1 MAKPA
6 RKPKTTEILDP
17 SGESE
22 VELLKN
28 QKIERDLDE
37 LDSESDTRVELKDYG
52 KNTEYSKEKP
62 KSPDKL
68 LKVTEKLAPEL
79 KQHRKT
85 IEQSVG
91 KFQNEKEL
99 KSTLDNLEKFQKK
112 RGKLSWIVGVS
123 SSSLETP
130 KELFDNVVDKYV
142 DSESTVKGHFTP
154 KFKTFAE
161 VIGEDRDEKN
171 IFKRLLWII
180 KHPIE
185 FIKYQTVKQ
194 KKKELLLYSTAEY
207 IGGKIKESAEKGLEV
222 TEEVKVTWDETT
234 ESRNRLHAMR
244 LNGKQQKNIEKRRL
258 KATKEI
264 GKFKANMKKNLEK
277 TAQLGP
283 EKLSWKMADDTEKIA
298 KKLAKLGPEGIE
310 LAKKCPGLKVR
321 RGRAGTVLAFSS
333 YTIKEAIQA
342 KSFGGA
348 VASVTNTSFLSGAA
362 EMLPVWGSFKSGQ
375 RLNDYSTGVSKTGR
389 WIEFGMNLGMDAWT
403 AISMVPALLA
413 AAPTAGTSV
422 AAVLA
427 ARGLAGKAVAKM
439 IAKKFAQKGLKEVT
453 ELGLKKGGKLI
464 AKEGSEG
471 ILKTSEKAL
480 AKGAKEIGEKGITKA
495 GAKKTAL
502 QSSKNILSKMTP
514 KNWKGLWSLVG
525 WQVGYEVLAGGVSW
539 ALTNFH
545 IKEKAI
551 QVAEKGVRSNLNT
564 QQNRVIDIAKRKM
577 ND

>member
-1 MAKPA
+1 MARPNK
-6 RKPKTTEILDP
+6 KPKTSEILDA

-37 LDSESDTRVELKDYG
+37 LDSESDTRVELKDHG
-52 KNTEYSKEKP
+52 KSTEYSKEKT

-79 KQHRKT
+79 KQHRET
-85 IEQSVG
+85 IEKSVG

-99 KSTLDNLEKFQKK
+99 KDTLDNLEKFQKE
-112 RGKLSWIVGVS
+112 RGKLAWIVGKS
-123 SSSLETP
+123 NSALETP
-130 KELFDNVVDKYV
+130 KELFDNIVDKYV
-142 DSESTVKGHFTP
+142 DSEATVKGSFTP

-161 VIGEDRDEKN
+161 IIGEDPEEKN
-171 IFKRLLWII
+171 IFKRILWVI

-194 KKKELLLYSTAEY
+194 KRKELLLYSTAEAL
-207 IGGKIKESAEKGLEV
+207 GGKMKTLANKGLEI
-222 TEEVKVTWDETT
+222 EQEVKIAWDKTK

-244 LNGKQQKNIEKRRL
+244 LDGKQQKSIEKRKL
-258 KATKEI
+258 KATKAVAKYE
-264 GKFKANMKKNLEK
+264 ARMKEHLQK

-321 RGRAGTVLAFSS
+321 RGRAGTILAFSS

-348 VASVTNTSFLSGAA
+348 VASVTNTSFLSGVA

-403 AISMVPALLA
+403 AISMVPAFLA

-422 AAVLA
+422 AAILA

-439 IAKKFAQKGLKEVT
+439 IAKKFAQKGLKEVG
-453 ELGLKKGGKLI
+453 EFGLKKGGKLI
-464 AKEGSEG
+464 AQEGSEG

-480 AKGAKEIGEKGITKA
+480 SKRAKEIGKKGVTKA
-495 GAKKTAL
+495 GAKKMAL
-502 QSSKNILSKMTP
+502 QTSKNILNKMTP
-514 KNWKGLWSLVG
+514 KNWKSLWSLVG
-525 WQVGYEVLAGGVSW
+525 WQVGYEVLAEGVGW
-539 ALTNFH
+539 ALTNFP

-551 QVAEKGVRSNLNT
+551 QVAEKQVRSNLNT
-564 QQNRVIDIAKRKM
+564 QQNRVLDIAKTKIAA
-577 ND
+577 